1 MGNYEI
7 VRKSKIGE
15 YMQTGVEFFICDM
28 DKKKVYNSNDLRIK
42 EITDK
47 VKSEN
52 TFVFKA
58 VDQM

>member
-28 DKKKVYNSNDLRIK
+28 SKKKVYSSNDLRIK
-42 EITDK
+42 EISDK
-47 VKSEN
+47 VNSEN
-52 TFVFKA
+52 TFVFKVA
-58 VDQM
+58 DQV